1 MGHRAFKDRLY
12 AQFARV
18 GGALSSPRRLELL
31 DLLAQGERPVE
42 ELAAETAMSIGSTSQ
57 HLGVLREAQ
66 LVVAEKRGLRVYYRL
81 AGPEVSALFRSLRSA
96 AETQLA
102 EIDRL
107 VDEYLGHRSELSA
120 VGKEELLRR
129 IREGTAVVLDA
140 RPVVEFRQ
148 GHIRGAISIPVDEL
162 TQRLNE
168 LPPGKDVVAYCRGPY
183 CVYADEAV
191 QLLRERGISALRLED
206 GYPEWADAG
215 LPIATGDGHRA
226 GVHAGGLVE

>member
-1 MGHRAFKDRLY
+1 VGHRPFKDRLY

-18 GGALSSPRRLELL
+18 GAALASPRRLELL

-42 ELAAETAMSIGSTSQ
+42 ELAQEASMSIGSASQ

-66 LVVAEKRGLRVYYRL
+66 LVAAEKRGLHVYYRL
-81 AGPEVSALFRSLRSA
+81 ARPEVFALYRSLRSV

-107 VDEYLGHRSELSA
+107 VDEYLGHRHELSA
-120 VGKEELLRR
+120 IGKEELLRR
-129 IREGTAVVLDA
+129 IREGTAVVIDA

-148 GHIRGAISIPVDEL
+148 GHISGALSIPVDEL
-162 TQRLNE
+162 AQRLNE
-168 LPPGKDVVAYCRGPY
+168 LPRGKDVVAYCRGPY

-191 QLLRERGISALRLED
+191 QLLRDRGIPALRLEE
-206 GYPEWADAG
+206 GFPEWAEAG
-215 LPIATGDGHRA
+215 LPTA
-226 GVHAGGLVE
+226 VEAPTVA